1 MLNCMQLTPKGN
13 KLATASQKGTVIRI
27 FNTKTGDPFQE
38 LRRENE
44 YAMIFSIAFEPSGG
58 FMACSSDSGTIHIF
72 CMK

>member
-27 FNTKTGDPFQE
+27 FDTKTGDPFQE

-44 YAMIFSIAFEPSGG
+44 YAMIFSIAFEP
-58 FMACSSDSGTIHIF
+58 
-72 CMK
+72 